1 VGETMAVLVM
11 DTATQVL
18 CTAIGT
24 QTQLLGSTA
33 LLVPRGHSRLLQ
45 PTAEHLLKSAG
56 IKPSDLTLIGVG
68 VGPGSYTGV
77 RMAVSTA
84 KAMASALS
92 VPLVPI
98 STLWT
103 MAAAAVPGK
112 AQSSIVICPLLY
124 ARRGRAFGAIY
135 EKTGDKWSE
144 RESVKVLPVPE
155 WMDKLRMHTQGEGE
169 VQGAVIVHDF
179 VESYGVLDIL
189 YAGGTALDI
198 FHISDISGNL
208 GPQLW
213 RLTLL
218 NRHLGAEGDAVHA
231 VVPDYVLRVEAE
243 VKLSEGSGSA

>member
-1 VGETMAVLVM
+1 MAVLVM

-18 CTAIGT
+18 CAAIGT
-24 QTQLLGSTA
+24 QTQLFGSTA

-56 IKPSDLTLIGVG
+56 IQPSDLTLIGVG
-68 VGPGSYTGV
+68 IGPGLYTGV

-84 KAMASALS
+84 KAMAAALS

-103 MAAAAVPGK
+103 MAAAAVPGSVQK
-112 AQSSIVICPLLY
+112 STVICPLLY

-135 EKTGDKWSE
+135 QKTGETWSE
-144 RESVKVLPVPE
+144 RESVKVLPVAE
-155 WMDKLRMHTQGEGE
+155 WMDRLRMHTESE
-169 VQGAVIVHDF
+169 MHEAVIVHDF
-179 VESYGVLDIL
+179 VESYGVLDIV
-189 YAGGTALDI
+189 YAGGAGIHLQ
-198 FHISDISGNL
+198 ISDISGNL

-213 RLTLL
+213 RLTLM
-218 NRHLGAEGDAVHA
+218 NRHLGLEGDAVHA
-231 VVPDYVLRVEAE
+231 VVPDYALRVEAE